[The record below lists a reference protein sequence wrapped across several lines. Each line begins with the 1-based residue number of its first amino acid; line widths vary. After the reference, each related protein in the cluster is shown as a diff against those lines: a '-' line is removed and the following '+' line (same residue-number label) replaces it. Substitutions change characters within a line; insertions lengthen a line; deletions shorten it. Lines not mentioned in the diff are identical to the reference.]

1 MAAKGKGNEGR
12 RKDGYLNNY
21 YMKKS
26 HISRLRETAAQ
37 SSQYL
42 SRRSPS
48 QHEGGYTLLELLVVV
63 LLVGIL
69 AAIAGP
75 GWLTFVNRQRINAVR
90 GEVYQTLQLAQ
101 SEAKKNKLSRTVE
114 FSKSANGLPQVKI
127 NGGPAQLLGNGQ
139 IKKGQITDIKTYTA
153 TTTGGRTTPIVT
165 RKPITFDYQGNVDEQ
180 NGSSEKP
187 PYIVT
192 VSGAGGKRCVI
203 VQTLLGGMRTANDK
217 DCP

>member
-1 MAAKGKGNEGR
+1 
-12 RKDGYLNNY
+12 
-21 YMKKS
+21 
-26 HISRLRETAAQ
+26 
-37 SSQYL
+37 
-42 SRRSPS
+42 
-48 QHEGGYTLLELLVVV
+48 VVV

-101 SEAKKNKLSRTVE
+101 SEAKKNKLSRTVA
-114 FSKSANGLPQVKI
+114 FSKSTDGFPQVRI
-127 NGGPAQLLGNGQ
+127 NGGPPKLLGNGQ

-153 TTTGGRTTPIVT
+153 TTGGRPTPIVPP
-165 RKPITFDYQGNVDEQ
+165 KPITFDYQGNIDDQ
-180 NGSSEKP
+180 NGTSAKP

-203 VQTLLGGMRTANDK
+203 VQTLLGGMRTANGN